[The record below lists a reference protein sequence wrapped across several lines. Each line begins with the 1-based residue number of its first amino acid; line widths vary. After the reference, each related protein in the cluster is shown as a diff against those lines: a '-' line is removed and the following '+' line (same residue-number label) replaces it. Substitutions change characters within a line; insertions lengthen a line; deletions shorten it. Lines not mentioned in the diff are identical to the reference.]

1 VTKIQAMQWPAF
13 LDFMKEWWQPG
24 MHGAVVGPTG
34 EGKTTFMKPVLGQRK
49 YVMALDAKGEDDTL
63 EKYGYDRITDLPN
76 GKLPRKIIKDIQD
89 GKPARLVIG
98 GPANSDKAD
107 AQLAKLMRDALTM
120 ARQQGGWTLYADE
133 LQVLGDRG
141 MMNLG
146 KSVERMLVTYR
157 AMRGTVVTTFQ
168 APSWVPQA
176 AMRQISWGA
185 IMPTRDEDMIEKLA
199 RSFGRNRKELVMMVH
214 ELPPFHDL
222 VITRNVRAPIIL
234 VNPPKLG

>member
-1 VTKIQAMQWPAF
+1 MTKVQAMQWPEF
-13 LDFMKEWWQPG
+13 LEFMQKWWQPG

-34 EGKTTFMKPVLGQRK
+34 EGKTTFMKPILAQRK

-63 EKYGYDRITDLPN
+63 EKYGFARVTSLPN
-76 GKLPRKIIKDIQD
+76 GKLPRQIAKDIED

-98 GPANSDKAD
+98 GAADSDKAD
-107 AQLAKLMRDALTM
+107 IDLANLMRQALNM
-120 ARQQGGWTLYADE
+120 ARQQGGWTVYADE

-146 KSVERMLVTYR
+146 KLIERMLVTYR
-157 AMRGTVVTTFQ
+157 AKRGSVVTGFQ

-176 AMRQISWGA
+176 AMRQISWGVV
-185 IMPTRDEDMIEKLA
+185 MPTRDEDMIEKLA
-199 RSFGRNRKELVMMVH
+199 RSFGRNRKELVAMVH

-222 VITRNVRAPIIL
+222 VVTRNVRAPIIL

>member
-1 VTKIQAMQWPAF
+1 MQFPEF
-13 LDFMKEWWQPG
+13 LDFMKKWWQPG

-34 EGKTTFMKPVLGQRK
+34 EGKTTLMKPLLDLRK
-49 YVMALDAKGEDDTL
+49 YVMALDAKGMDETL
-63 EKYGYDRITDLPN
+63 EKYDYQRILELPN
-76 GKLPRKIIKDIQD
+76 GKLPRKIAKDITD
-89 GKPARLVIG
+89 GKPMRLVVG
-98 GPANSDKAD
+98 GPADSDQAD
-107 AQLAKLMRDALTM
+107 ASLAVLMRQALNM

-157 AMRGTVVTTFQ
+157 AKKGSVVTSFQ

-176 AMRQISWGA
+176 AMRQISWAA

-199 RSFGRNRKELVMMVH
+199 RSFGRNRKELVAMVH

-222 VITRNVRAPIIL
+222 VVTRNVRAPILLI
-234 VNPPKLG
+234 NPPKL